1 MAADLFDIGLLVTFL
16 LLQKMPILSL
26 FVIISYFYEPLARFL
41 FATYT
46 MLIILCFY
54 LYTIPTIPKPV
65 ASGRFQIRICD
76 FVMLTMA
83 YSARHVLYLRVDNNE
98 TNLMFYLLAIGTLL
112 SIANDILTRSQAK
125 KYKTLYEDQQ
135 LLRQSMNYLDF
146 KIARL
151 NEFFDDTEE
160 EYTDDDDEVEND
172 NDGEYVEGD
181 NAEEDYTDDE
191 DEVENDND
199 GEYVEGED
207 ENDENGND
215 GEDDTEE
222 EYTDDE
228 VENDN
233 EGEDDDEYVDAE
245 YERILE
251 SYHELRKL
259 SKQLDAEIA
268 EYIGVFE
275 NEDA

>member
-1 MAADLFDIGLLVTFL
+1 MAADLFDIGLLMTFL

-160 EYTDDDDEVEND
+160 
-172 NDGEYVEGD
+172 
-181 NAEEDYTDDE
+181 DYTDDE